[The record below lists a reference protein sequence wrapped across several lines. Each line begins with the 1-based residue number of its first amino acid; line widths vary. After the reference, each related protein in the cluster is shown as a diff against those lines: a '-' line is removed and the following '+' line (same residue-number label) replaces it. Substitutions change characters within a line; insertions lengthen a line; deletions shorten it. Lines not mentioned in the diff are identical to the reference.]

1 MNNSPTVHVQAKCVA
16 ALARLPTPFLKNL
29 TALLLTSFCFV
40 GLVHA
45 ADVSTVTPADL
56 ASQIATNH
64 PPIILDVR
72 SPEEFSSGHVPGAI
86 NVAHTAL
93 ESNMDQLSTHRDQ
106 DIVVYCV
113 SGKRAGIALQW
124 LKSHGFSRL
133 WHLEGDYS
141 GWVKEGHEVEVIE
154 ATSPH

>member
-1 MNNSPTVHVQAKCVA
+1 MNNSPTLHVQATPVPMRTRLSAVSLKKLGMLLIA
-16 ALARLPTPFLKNL
+16 SLAFTG
-29 TALLLTSFCFV
+29 V
-40 GLVHA
+40 VHA
-45 ADVSTVTPADL
+45 ADVPTVSPADL

-72 SPEEFSSGHVPGAI
+72 SAEEFASGHVPGAI

-93 ESNMDQLSTHRDQ
+93 ENNMDQLSAHRDQ

-113 SGKRAGIALQW
+113 AGKRAAIALQW

-133 WHLEGDYS
+133 WHLQGDYS
-141 GWVKEGHEVEVIE
+141 EWVKEGRDVEAVE
-154 ATSPH
+154 ATVPH

>member
-1 MNNSPTVHVQAKCVA
+1 MNNSPTVHVQA
-16 ALARLPTPFLKNL
+16 TPVTAFTRHSTASLKTLGMLLIATL
-29 TALLLTSFCFV
+29 TLTGV
-40 GLVHA
+40 VHA
-45 ADVSTVTPADL
+45 ADVPTVTPADL

-86 NVAHTAL
+86 NVAHTAI
-93 ESNMDQLSTHRDQ
+93 ESNMNQLSAHRDQ